1 MHLTT
6 SKTKRILFAP
16 VLKLVTWLS
25 PKCPKFI
32 VWLRYV
38 ERMKKLPH
46 LKHPKNLNEKILW
59 LALNTDTSEWS
70 RLADKYAVRDYVKEC
85 GLDDILVELY
95 GVYDKAEDIDFGVLP
110 DSFVLKT
117 THGSADVIV
126 VKNKQQFDVETA
138 RLRMQN
144 KLNEHLITSGAEL
157 HYLRIP
163 RKIIAEEFLQ
173 NDVVSAHYSKT
184 LIDYKI
190 WCFNGKAYYTWVC
203 MNRFV
208 KNKDG
213 AEVLLYDRDW
223 NPKPELCAITPDF
236 TLADPMPKPNGYDH
250 MIEVAERL
258 SKPFPVVRCDLYNLD
273 GKIYFGEMTF
283 TSYGGIMDFYSD
295 EFQKLAGN
303 LIDISN
309 IPLKK

>member
-6 SKTKRILFAP
+6 SKTKRKLFAP
-16 VLKLVTWLS
+16 VLKTVTWLS
-25 PKCPKFI
+25 PRCPKLI

-46 LKHPKNLNEKILW
+46 LKNPKNLNEKILW

-85 GLDDILVELY
+85 GLEDILVRLY
-95 GVYDKAEDIDFGVLP
+95 GVYDKAEEIDFGVLP
-110 DSFVLKT
+110 VSFVLKT

-126 VKNKQQFDVETA
+126 VKDKTKINVEEA
-138 RLRMQN
+138 RLKMQN
-144 KLNEHLITSGAEL
+144 KLDEHLITSGAEL

-163 RKIIAEEFLQ
+163 RKIVAEEFLI
-173 NDVVSAHYSKT
+173 NDEKSEQVSKT

-190 WCFNGKAYYTWVC
+190 WCFNGKAHFIWVC

-223 NPKPELCAITPDF
+223 KPCPNYCAITPDF
-236 TLADPMPKPNGYDH
+236 SLADPIPKPDGFEH
-250 MIEVAERL
+250 MLEVAEKL
-258 SKPFPVVRCDLYNLD
+258 SEPFPVVRCDLYNLA

-283 TSYGGIMDFYSD
+283 TSYGGIMDFYSE
-295 EFQKLAGN
+295 EFLNKCGD
-303 LIDISN
+303 LIDLNYPN
-309 IPLKK
+309 I